1 MILITILLLILI
13 NIYGYIYSVMITKY
27 GIYSLN
33 KIQFKKIECKVL
45 KNRLPLIL
53 FNISVLIMFNFIGVK
68 YFHHVFLTE
77 YISPIICF
85 TQIIFV
91 LIVDDFFFYL
101 LHRIMHESKYIYKK
115 IHKIHHRANV
125 PIPLEYIYV
134 HPLEWMSGMIGPFL
148 GMYFIGGIAFES
160 YCIYLII
167 RNLHEIHIHSGIKT
181 SIFYKILPIYG
192 SNEHHDIHHA
202 KRDGNYASTFIIWD
216 LIFRTKLK

>member
-33 KIQFKKIECKVL
+33 KIQFKKIEYKVL

>member
-1 MILITILLLILI
+1 
-13 NIYGYIYSVMITKY
+13 
-27 GIYSLN
+27 
-33 KIQFKKIECKVL
+33 
-45 KNRLPLIL
+45 
-53 FNISVLIMFNFIGVK
+53 MFNFIGVK